1 MGTLNTHQIRSF
13 SIKSVRHGRTLA
25 PKLFVCFLLSVAPI
39 ETFSMNAAT
48 TDQNAV
54 SSKQPNEIQPTN
66 EFGVRTQKT
75 TYSCGADRLILC
87 KIRWSPGQPR
97 IRIARCPTG
106 RDPTGVQ
113 NSFVKQRQ
121 NVSIELK
128 QQQKEA
134 QSVQVYHRRPS
145 TTSQCNIRRCTNL
158 WETESKKNSRET
170 YNPIRN
176 SRFFGTCVCCVCD
189 VCLGDVKRRSG
200 KRRKKMQHTSMT
212 FAETNPVRLARLS
225 EQSAHTEPYQLYRL
239 LRHHEHN
246 RDKHNKKKSKLNWTS
261 LAGWVVVYDG

>member
-87 KIRWSPGQPR
+87 KIRWSPGQPQ

-128 QQQKEA
+128 QQKKKLRVCRYITVDHQPPHSATSDAA
-134 QSVQVYHRRPS
+134 QIY
-145 TTSQCNIRRCTNL
+145 
-158 WETESKKNSRET
+158 
-170 YNPIRN
+170 
-176 SRFFGTCVCCVCD
+176 
-189 VCLGDVKRRSG
+189 G
-200 KRRKKMQHTSMT
+200 KQNRKKIAEKHTIQL
-212 FAETNPVRLARLS
+212 ETAVSSVHVCAVC
-225 EQSAHTEPYQLYRL
+225 AMCV
-239 LRHHEHN
+239 
-246 RDKHNKKKSKLNWTS
+246 
-261 LAGWVVVYDG
+261 WVM

>member
-54 SSKQPNEIQPTN
+54 SSKQPNEIQSTN

-158 WETESKKNSRET
+158 WETESKKKIAEKHKIQLET
-170 YNPIRN
+170 AV
-176 SRFFGTCVCCVCD
+176 SSVHVCAVCAMCV
-189 VCLGDVKRRSG
+189 
-200 KRRKKMQHTSMT
+200 
-212 FAETNPVRLARLS
+212 
-225 EQSAHTEPYQLYRL
+225 
-239 LRHHEHN
+239 
-246 RDKHNKKKSKLNWTS
+246 
-261 LAGWVVVYDG
+261 WVM